1 MPQYLFPQAFL
12 AADVSSSP
20 LGPFIQAL
28 PIVVI
33 FGIFYFLL
41 FLPMQKQKKNQK
53 QMLETLKTGDAVVTT
68 GGIIGNITSLDG
80 DTLTLRVK
88 PDNIKLQFSRASV
101 ASLVSTVEVLPK
113 A

>member
-1 MPQYLFPQAFL
+1 MPHYLLLPAVLLQS
-12 AADVSSSP
+12 SSSP
-20 LGPFIQAL
+20 LGPFVQAL

-53 QMLETLKTGDAVVTT
+53 NMLEGLKTGDAVVTT
-68 GGIIGNITSLDG
+68 GGLIGNITSIDG
-80 DTLTLRVK
+80 DTLILRVK

-101 ASLVSTVEVLPK
+101 SSLVTPLDVIPK

>member
-1 MPQYLFPQAFL
+1 M
-12 AADVSSSP
+12 
-20 LGPFIQAL
+20 QAL

-101 ASLVSTVEVLPK
+101 ASLVSTVDVLPK

>member
-1 MPQYLFPQAFL
+1 MLQA
-12 AADVSSSP
+12 SP
-20 LGPFIQAL
+20 LGPFVQAL

-53 QMLETLKTGDAVVTT
+53 TMLESLKAGDAVVTN
-68 GGIIGNITSLDG
+68 GGIIGSITSIDG
-80 DTLTLRVK
+80 DTLILRVK
-88 PDNIKLQFSRASV
+88 PDNVKLQFSRSAVS
-101 ASLVSTVEVLPK
+101 SLVVPVDVLPK